1 MEQMLNELFMIIDK
15 VTLEELDKE
24 MKNLTLELIKYEE
37 DTPTYKNTLVKLST
51 IYNIFESKNNNNEQ
65 CYYTKYADLDA
76 IRAILTMSGYLSD
89 VKKTASR

>member
-15 VTLEELDKE
+15 VTLEELDKK

-51 IYNIFESKNNNNEQ
+51 IYNIFELKNNNNEQ
-65 CYYTKYADLDA
+65 CYCTKYADLDT
-76 IRAILTMSGYLSD
+76 IRAILTRSGYLSD

>member
-15 VTLEELDKE
+15 VTLEELDKK
-24 MKNLTLELIKYEE
+24 MKNLTLELIKYKG

-51 IYNIFESKNNNNEQ
+51 IYNIFESKNNNNEK
-65 CYYTKYADLDA
+65 CYCTKYADLDA